1 MGYPTQAALGAI
13 RLTLGRDTTAADV
26 DWAAMVLK
34 QVLERLMPQ
43 EKILTLSSL
52 TPHL

>member
-26 DWAAMVLK
+26 DW
-34 QVLERLMPQ
+34 QRWC
-43 EKILTLSSL
+43 
-52 TPHL
+52 